1 MKITGRELRQIIRET
16 LIQEVPIVFG
26 PDDSATDYSTAPLD
40 PEDRRSGAR
49 KRGSIGRRT
58 LRKASGRAE
67 AKVLFQNTPD
77 NWAIVTLDN
86 VSWNNAVIEGDPFK
100 QWVER
105 QGFPPGTR
113 ILVVGDAPIP
123 RDFTST
129 RWAVAH
135 DIIGH
140 TLHNWISR
148 RDIFTNPFSDAKTA
162 QHLVFTAILDQ
173 VTSEKRIG
181 DNIDYIPDAL
191 AALFFGEADLG
202 VAVAAA
208 TQAAWKQRFPEP
220 LVAAVEAV
228 GRALEAGI
236 PAWIKSIPP
245 DKPTLIHPF

>member
-1 MKITGRELRQIIRET
+1 MRITARELRQIIRET
-16 LIQEVPIVFG
+16 LMQEVPIFFG
-26 PDDSATDYSTAPLD
+26 PDDSATDYRTPPLD
-40 PEDRRSGAR
+40 PADRQAGAK
-49 KRGSIGRRT
+49 KRASIGRRT

-67 AKVLFQNTPD
+67 AKVLFQNTSD

-86 VSWNNAVIEGDPFK
+86 VSWGSDVIESDPFK

-140 TLHNWISR
+140 TLHNWVAKK
-148 RDIFTNPFSDAKTA
+148 DIFRNPFSDAKTA
-162 QHLVFTAILDQ
+162 QHLVFTAVLDQ
-173 VTSEKRIG
+173 VSSEKRVG

-202 VAVAAA
+202 VAVSAA
-208 TQAAWKQRFPEP
+208 TQAAWKHRFPED

-228 GRALEAGI
+228 GRAVESGI
-236 PAWIKSIPP
+236 PGWIKSIPP

>member
-1 MKITGRELRQIIRET
+1 MRITARELRQIIRET
-16 LIQEVPIVFG
+16 LMQEVPIFFG
-26 PDDSATDYSTAPLD
+26 PDDSATDYRTPPLD
-40 PEDRRSGAR
+40 PVDRQAGAK

-67 AKVLFQNTPD
+67 AKVLFQNTSD

-86 VSWNNAVIEGDPFK
+86 VSWGSDVIEGDPFK
-100 QWVER
+100 QWVQR

-140 TLHNWISR
+140 TLHNWVAKK
-148 RDIFTNPFSDAKTA
+148 DIFRNPFSDAKTA
-162 QHLVFTAILDQ
+162 QHLVFTAVLDQ
-173 VTSEKRIG
+173 VSSEKRIG

-202 VAVAAA
+202 VAVSAA
-208 TQAAWKQRFPEP
+208 TQAAWKQRFPED

-228 GRALEAGI
+228 GRAVELGI
-236 PAWIKSIPP
+236 PGWINSIPP
-245 DKPTLIHPF
+245 DKPTLVHPF